1 MNALSGI
8 SVKLESPALQPSF
21 QGFTKTMQF
30 NFPDL
35 TTSFLFKIEN
45 GTVKEFSESSM
56 EKPDISVTSNSDTLL
71 DVMSKKMSPMSAY
84 TTGKL
89 KVRGSMRDLLKLQK
103 LM

>member
-1 MNALSGI
+1 
-8 SVKLESPALQPSF
+8 
-21 QGFTKTMQF
+21 MQF

-35 TTSFLFKIEN
+35 STSFVVRIEN
-45 GTVKEFSESSM
+45 GAVKDLSESSL
-56 EKPDISVTSNSDTLL
+56 EKPDVSVTASSDTL
-71 DVMSKKMSPMSAY
+71 VAIMAKKMSGMSAY